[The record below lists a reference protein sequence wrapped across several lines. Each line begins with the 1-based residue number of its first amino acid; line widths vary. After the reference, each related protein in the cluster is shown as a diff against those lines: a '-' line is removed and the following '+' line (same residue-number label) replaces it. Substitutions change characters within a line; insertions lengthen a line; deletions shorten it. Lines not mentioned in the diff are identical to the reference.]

1 MPERKPN
8 QVARALAILGLLA
21 AFGAVIVMVATSGG
35 SDDGGNDDGDG
46 DKRTKT
52 GPTKKGESSIDR
64 GVWVVGEG
72 DTLVSISDETGIDL
86 DELVALNPDIDPQA
100 LSPGQRISLRE
111 GAIDGDGSGADG
123 DTTTNEDTITEGSGI
138 GDDGP
143 TGTGTTETSDS
154 FSTN

>member
-1 MPERKPN
+1 M
-8 QVARALAILGLLA
+8 LGLLA
-21 AFGAVIVMVATSGG
+21 AFGAVILMVATSGG
-35 SDDGGNDDGDG
+35 SDDGGNGDGDG

-72 DTLVSISDETGIDL
+72 DTLVSISEETGIDL
-86 DELVALNPDIDPQA
+86 DQLVELNPDIDPQA

-111 GAIDGDGSGADG
+111 GAIEDGSGSDG
-123 DTTTNEDTITEGSGI
+123 DTTTNGDTITEGSGI
-138 GDDGP
+138 GDEGP